1 MDRGQTALDCVFAMM
16 EERKLRVRDLFETLD
31 ADGSGSVD
39 ADELREAFAKHD
51 MVLGV
56 DDVRATTDPW
66 PIDLGVVPPWSAL
79 CFRSC

>member
-1 MDRGQTALDCVFAMM
+1 MDCVAHRGQTALDCVFAMM

-56 DDVRATTDPW
+56 DDVSATTNPADLSLW
-66 PIDLGVVPPWSAL
+66 P
-79 CFRSC
+79 

>member
-1 MDRGQTALDCVFAMM
+1 MDCVVNRGQTALDCVFAMM

-51 MVLGV
+51 MVLGA
-56 DDVRATTDPW
+56 DDVRATTDPAG
-66 PIDLGVVPPWSAL
+66 LNLSLAH
-79 CFRSC
+79 